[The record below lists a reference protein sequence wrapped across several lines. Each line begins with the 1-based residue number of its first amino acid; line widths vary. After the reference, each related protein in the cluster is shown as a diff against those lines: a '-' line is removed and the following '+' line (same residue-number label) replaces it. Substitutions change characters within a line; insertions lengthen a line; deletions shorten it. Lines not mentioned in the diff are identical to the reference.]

1 MLRFIY
7 CTLEM
12 KIEIILGSCN
22 FPSISIMKL
31 PSWFGLC
38 VPTGILIIIS
48 ENKHF
53 ELKSEYKR
61 DADCVIR
68 SPH

>member
-1 MLRFIY
+1 MYTSIYIKSFHTTGVYLGCRGFNVLRFIH

-38 VPTGILIIIS
+38 VPILIIIS
-48 ENKHF
+48 EN
-53 ELKSEYKR
+53 
-61 DADCVIR
+61 
-68 SPH
+68 

>member
-1 MLRFIY
+1 MYTSIYIKSFHTTGVYLGCRGFNMLRFIY

-12 KIEIILGSCN
+12 KIEIILGST

-38 VPTGILIIIS
+38 VPILIIIS
-48 ENKHF
+48 EN
-53 ELKSEYKR
+53 
-61 DADCVIR
+61 
-68 SPH
+68 